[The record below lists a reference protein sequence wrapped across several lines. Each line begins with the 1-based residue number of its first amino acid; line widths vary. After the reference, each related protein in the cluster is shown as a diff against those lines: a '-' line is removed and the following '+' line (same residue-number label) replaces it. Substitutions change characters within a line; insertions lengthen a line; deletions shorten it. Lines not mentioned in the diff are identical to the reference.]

1 MKVKKLKQLK
11 KEFSELFIEKQ
22 IDIIKEIGVF
32 EQLEFY
38 SNDEWFF
45 DNMRGYQVA
54 KLIANS
60 PSYNIAHSYV
70 YYEDGETLV
79 SCPAIEVK
87 ELINLETDS
96 ICEYIRE
103 NALEEKY
110 NFNEYGFYIY
120 VYDMDS
126 KVRDWFRREY
136 PLDYQNDYRLINR
149 GVTFGDVYKAL
160 EDGKDIYT
168 VIGVDITS
176 YMREF
181 IFEKIGELV
190 GVEYDIIYYMW
201 LNKEE

>member
-1 MKVKKLKQLK
+1 MKVKKIKQLK
-11 KEFSELFIEKQ
+11 KEFSELFIEKR

-60 PSYNIAHSYV
+60 PSYNIAHSFV

-79 SCPAIEVK
+79 SCSAIEVK
-87 ELINLETDS
+87 ELINLEADS
-96 ICEYIRE
+96 ICRYIHK

-110 NFNEYGFYIY
+110 IFNEYDFDIY
-120 VYDMDS
+120 EYDMNS
-126 KVRDWFRREY
+126 KVRDLFKFMY
-136 PLDYQNDYRLINR
+136 PYDNDYELIYKN
-149 GVTFGDVYKAL
+149 VTFGDVYKAL
-160 EDGKDIYT
+160 EDAKDIYM

-181 IFEKIGELV
+181 IFEKLGEIL
-190 GVEYDIIYYMW
+190 GVEYEIIYYMW
-201 LNKEE
+201 LNKDLE